1 MSAELDARRTAAT
14 AVLTDF
20 IRELHSAPLSKPPGR
35 EWIFRLADALR
46 ILLDA
51 LGTAAES
58 PRELDV
64 AAVLTQADDTSPT
77 VLTPLEAKHTVTFDL
92 MAGDDTYFVLTEA
105 LSDFASRQRWEAEDD
120 PTGNTESRVRW
131 AECADAAL
139 DHIEKSLCGPAE
151 DTDATGGR
159 L

>member
-1 MSAELDARRTAAT
+1 MSAELDAKRTAAT
-14 AVLTDF
+14 AVLADF
-20 IRELHSAPLSKPPGR
+20 NRELHSAPLSKPPGR
-35 EWIFRLADALR
+35 EWIFRLADALGM
-46 ILLDA
+46 LLDA

-92 MAGDDTYFVLTEA
+92 MADDDTYFVLTGA
-105 LSDFASRQRWEAEDD
+105 LTDFASRQRWEAED
-120 PTGNTESRVRW
+120 PTGNVESRVRW
-131 AECADAAL
+131 AECAEAAL
-139 DHIEKSLCGPAE
+139 DHIEKSLCGPDD